1 MILESYAEVYSD
13 QFTTGNSPSQ
23 PVQCMRRTVPNK
35 KKTTNSY
42 VNQHDILPSIT
53 INSSRARQ
61 LLCRVNVTGLRH
73 QIKIKK
79 YIHLFLQNN

>member
-13 QFTTGNSPSQ
+13 QFTTRNSPSQ
-23 PVQCMRRTVPNK
+23 LVQCMRSTVPNN
-35 KKTTNSY
+35 KKTTNNY
-42 VNQHDILPSIT
+42 VNQHDTLPSIT

-73 QIKIKK
+73 QVKIKNI
-79 YIHLFLQNN
+79 YLSLQNN